1 MFSDPWDGG
10 RLGKRRQR
18 RESKDGQ
25 RWWASG
31 LWGHWHRPVNAW
43 ALENTKFPPEHL
55 RRPTKFLDVTVCLF
69 PVLFLG
75 FSWPIRVDEPCLSV
89 PPVWIGLCCRLVY
102 FPKKQ
107 LPKIKRKWSSIK
119 SNSSFQYSVFLSV
132 RGRVQ
137 SYSPVVQWIYLI
149 QYYWVTKITQFK
161 IFI

>member
-25 RWWASG
+25 RWWTSG

-43 ALENTKFPPEHL
+43 ALENTKFPPRAL
-55 RRPTKFLDVTVCLF
+55 KKTNKVSRCDSLSVSSSFW
-69 PVLFLG
+69 G

>member
-1 MFSDPWDGG
+1 MFSDPRDGG

-43 ALENTKFPPEHL
+43 ALENTKFPPRAL
-55 RRPTKFLDVTVCLF
+55 KKTNKVSRCDSLSVSSSFF
-69 PVLFLG
+69 GLFLTNTCRWAM
-75 FSWPIRVDEPCLSV
+75 FLCAPPI
-89 PPVWIGLCCRLVY
+89 WIGLCCRLVY

-132 RGRVQ
+132 TGRVQ
-137 SYSPVVQWIYLI
+137 SYSG
-149 QYYWVTKITQFK
+149 
-161 IFI
+161 FISFSIIEWQK